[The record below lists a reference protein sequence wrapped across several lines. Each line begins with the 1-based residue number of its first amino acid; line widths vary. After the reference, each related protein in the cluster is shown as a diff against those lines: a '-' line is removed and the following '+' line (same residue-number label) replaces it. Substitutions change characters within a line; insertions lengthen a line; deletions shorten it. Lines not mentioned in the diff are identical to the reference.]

1 MSKRR
6 NVAQGARILSTGLA
20 ATGTL
25 CLTAMFGAQAR
36 AAETTAAALEAQT
49 NDQALLS
56 TPGGHPADTVAPFTG
71 FTQSNSTSSTPVT
84 TAIVAPQPS
93 SANAAATQPYA
104 PNATSAT
111 TSLPPTQAPLVAA
124 PSPIVIA
131 VPTTKPL
138 PAPSTSSSK

>member
-49 NDQALLS
+49 NHQALLS
-56 TPGGHPADTVAPFTG
+56 TPAGPPADTVAPFTD
-71 FTQSNSTSSTPVT
+71 FTQSNSTSSTSVT
-84 TAIVAPQPS
+84 TAIAAPQPS
-93 SANAAATQPYA
+93 SANAAATQPDA
-104 PNATSAT
+104 PSATSAT
-111 TSLPPTQAPLVAA
+111 TPVPPTQAPLVAA

>member
-36 AAETTAAALEAQT
+36 AAETTTAALEAQPA
-49 NDQALLS
+49 NQ
-56 TPGGHPADTVAPFTG
+56 TPLATTAGTPASTVAPFTG
-71 FTQSNSTSSTPVT
+71 FSQDNSTSSTPVT
-84 TAIVAPQPS
+84 TALAAPQPS
-93 SANAAATQPYA
+93 STNAATTQPDA
-104 PNATSAT
+104 PSATSAT
-111 TSLPPTQAPLVAA
+111 TPVPPTQAPLVAA